1 MRPQL
6 LCTFTYIDKLPYC
19 LGEVYKTYTVEAVSN
34 VKCYSYVKESN
45 NVVCI
50 YNVEGSTKRMKDTI
64 SINRKKETN
73 TFYSINALNSLIQS
87 LNNGVLDKT
96 FRVDWTHYQDMIL
109 LSDSECNCR
118 AIKIEELSR

>member
-19 LGEVYKTYTVEAVSN
+19 IGEIYKTYTVEAVSN
-34 VKCYSYVKESN
+34 VKCYSYVEEPN

-73 TFYSINALNSLIQS
+73 SLYSINALNSLIRS
-87 LNNGVLDKT
+87 LNDGALDKT
-96 FRVDWTHYQDMIL
+96 YRIDWTHYQDMLL
-109 LSDSECNCR
+109 LSDSEYNCR

>member
-6 LCTFTYIDKLPYC
+6 LCTFTYVDKLPYC

-34 VKCYSYVKESN
+34 VKCYSYVEESN

-109 LSDSECNCR
+109 LSDSEYNCR
-118 AIKIEELSR
+118 AIKIQELSR

>member
-19 LGEVYKTYTVEAVSN
+19 IGEIYKTYTVEAVSN
-34 VKCYSYVKESN
+34 VKCYSYLEEPN

-73 TFYSINALNSLIQS
+73 SLYSINALNSLIRS
-87 LNNGVLDKT
+87 LNGGVLDKT
-96 FRVDWTHYQDMIL
+96 YRIDWTHYQDMLL
-109 LSDSECNCR
+109 LSDSEYNCR

>member
-34 VKCYSYVKESN
+34 VKCYSYIDEPN
-45 NVVCI
+45 NVVCV

-73 TFYSINALNSLIQS
+73 TFYSINALNSLIRS

-109 LSDSECNCR
+109 LSDSEYNCR

>member
-19 LGEVYKTYTVEAVSN
+19 LGEVYKTYSVESVSN
-34 VKCYSYVKESN
+34 IKCYSYVEDEK

-50 YNVEGSTKRMKDTI
+50 YNVESSTKRMKDTI
-64 SINRKKETN
+64 SINRKKESN
-73 TFYSINALNSLIQS
+73 TFYSINALNALIRT

-96 FRVDWTHYQDMIL
+96 YRVDWNHYQDMLL
-109 LSDSECNCR
+109 LSDSEYNCR
-118 AIKIEELSR
+118 AIKIKELSR

>member
-19 LGEVYKTYTVEAVSN
+19 IGEIYKTYTVEAVSN
-34 VKCYSYVKESN
+34 VKCYSYVEESN

-64 SINRKKETN
+64 SINRKKESN
-73 TFYSINALNSLIQS
+73 TLYSINALNALIRT
-87 LNNGVLDKT
+87 LNNGVLDKS
-96 FRVDWTHYQDMIL
+96 FRVDWSHYQDMLL
-109 LSDSECNCR
+109 LSDSEYNCR

>member
-19 LGEVYKTYTVEAVSN
+19 LGEVYKTYSVEAVSN
-34 VKCYSYVKESN
+34 VKCYSYVEETN
-45 NVVCI
+45 NVVCV

-73 TFYSINALNSLIQS
+73 TFYSINALNSLIRS

-96 FRVDWTHYQDMIL
+96 FRVDWTHYQDMLL
-109 LSDSECNCR
+109 LSDSEYNCR

>member
-109 LSDSECNCR
+109 LSDSEYNCR

>member
-34 VKCYSYVKESN
+34 VKCYSYVEESN

-109 LSDSECNCR
+109 LSDSEYNCR
-118 AIKIEELSR
+118 AIKIQELSR

>member
-19 LGEVYKTYTVEAVSN
+19 IGEIYKTYTVEAVSN
-34 VKCYSYVKESN
+34 VKCYSYVEEPN

-50 YNVEGSTKRMKDTI
+50 YNVEGSNKRMKDTI

-73 TFYSINALNSLIQS
+73 SLYSINALNSLIRS
-87 LNNGVLDKT
+87 LNDGVLDKT
-96 FRVDWTHYQDMIL
+96 YRIDWTHYQDMLL
-109 LSDSECNCR
+109 LSDSEYNCR

>member
-6 LCTFTYIDKLPYC
+6 LCTFTYIDKLPNC
-19 LGEVYKTYTVEAVSN
+19 IGEVYKTYTVEAVSN
-34 VKCYSYVKESN
+34 LKCYSYIEESN
-45 NVVCI
+45 NVVCV

-73 TFYSINALNSLIQS
+73 TFYSINALNSLIRN

-109 LSDSECNCR
+109 LSDSEYNCR
-118 AIKIEELSR
+118 AIKIQELSR

>member
-34 VKCYSYVKESN
+34 VKCYSYVEESN

-96 FRVDWTHYQDMIL
+96 IRVDWTHYQDMIL
-109 LSDSECNCR
+109 LSDSEYNCR
-118 AIKIEELSR
+118 AIKIQELSR